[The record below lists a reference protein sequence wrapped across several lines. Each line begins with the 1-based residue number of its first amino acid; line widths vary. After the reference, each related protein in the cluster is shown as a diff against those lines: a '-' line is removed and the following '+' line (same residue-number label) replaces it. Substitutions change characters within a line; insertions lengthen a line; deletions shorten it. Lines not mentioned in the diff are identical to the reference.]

1 MKKGI
6 LMKLKLKAGNVYFI
20 SDSFFE
26 KVNDPFLKINY
37 KTTKRPHYFA
47 FQDTITSLY
56 WLVPCSSKID
66 KYENIVKKKQE
77 QHKPTD
83 TIKIIKIQNQKAVLL
98 FQDMFPIT
106 DKYISEPY
114 IRGGQLYYIADP
126 KLISN
131 LERTARKIVT
141 LLHRGIK
148 FTPTQP
154 DINRIEK
161 LMIAELQEK
170 S

>member
-47 FQDTITSLY
+47 FQDTITS
-56 WLVPCSSKID
+56 
-66 KYENIVKKKQE
+66 YENIVKKKQE